1 MKVSFYTLDN
11 RLRIRFSYQGTRYH
25 FALGLDDNEL
35 GRLKAREI
43 SSQIEK
49 DCLFDNFDSTLECYK
64 FNLKPVEKKL
74 RKSGKD
80 YPFNPKR
87 MPFTT
92 NQVKSLLTALEDS
105 HYHDFYHFS
114 FLSGLRMSEL
124 IGLTFNRV
132 GDTTITVD
140 RALARSKTGN
150 SCGKSR
156 YFKETKN
163 HQKREILITPKMREI
178 ISRQS
183 GNGDQLIF
191 RSPKGLPVNDRTLL
205 SRVFY
210 PLQND
215 LGITPLR
222 CHYAI
227 RHTVATKMLESG
239 VSANHC
245 AFWLGHSVEVFLSSY
260 VYAQLPKEFSDLF

>member
-1 MKVSFYTLDN
+1 MKVSIYTLDN
-11 RLRIRFSYQGTRYH
+11 RLRIRFNYQGTRYH
-25 FALGLDDNEL
+25 FALGLEDTEL

-43 SSQIEK
+43 SSTIER
-49 DCLFDNFDSTLECYK
+49 DCLFENFDSTLNRYK
-64 FNLKPVEKKL
+64 FNLKPVEKVT

-87 MPFTT
+87 MPFTAD
-92 NQVKSLLTALEDS
+92 QVRAIHTALEGS
-105 HYHDFYHFS
+105 HYQDFYHFS

-132 GDTTITVD
+132 GDMTITID

-156 YFKETKN
+156 YFKATKN
-163 HQKREILITPKMREI
+163 HQKREILITPKMRKI
-178 ISRQS
+178 IEKRS
-183 GNGDQLIF
+183 GSGDQLIF
-191 RSPKGLPVNDRTLL
+191 TSPTGLPVNDRTLL

-210 PLQND
+210 PLQNE
-215 LGITPLR
+215 LEITPLR

-227 RHTVATKMLESG
+227 RHTVATRMLESG
-239 VSANHC
+239 ISANQC
-245 AFWLGHSVEVFLSSY
+245 AFWLGHSVQVFLSSY
-260 VYAQLPKEFSDLF
+260 VYAQLPKDFPDLF